1 MNDAKSEFVEF
12 IRSLIKEEINKMDQ
26 TVPCVI
32 QSVNPDNTVN
42 IYLLSD
48 QNTIIPNVINS
59 TRYTFASGDIGILY
73 KIKNRVSNSF
83 IIAKYNAQGE

>member
-12 IRSLIKEEINKMDQ
+12 IRSLIKEELSKIDQ
-26 TVPCVI
+26 TIPCII

-48 QNTIIPNVINS
+48 QNTIIPNIINC
-59 TRYTFASGDIGILY
+59 TRYTFQSGDMGVLY
-73 KIKNRVSNSF
+73 KINNRIANSF
-83 IIAKYNAQGE
+83 VIAKYNAQGE

>member
-59 TRYTFASGDIGILY
+59 TRYTFTSGDIGILY
-73 KIKNRVSNSF
+73 KIKNRVRNSF